1 MVLGSR
7 SSGNSNRFFLSRV
20 RLYITFNA
28 KVRSGGFL
36 IYFICHWSEII
47 SEFIDQFINTFSSD
61 WIYATKIFTKQLA
74 CQ

>member
-1 MVLGSR
+1 MQKLGDQM
-7 SSGNSNRFFLSRV
+7 
-20 RLYITFNA
+20 
-28 KVRSGGFL
+28 GFL